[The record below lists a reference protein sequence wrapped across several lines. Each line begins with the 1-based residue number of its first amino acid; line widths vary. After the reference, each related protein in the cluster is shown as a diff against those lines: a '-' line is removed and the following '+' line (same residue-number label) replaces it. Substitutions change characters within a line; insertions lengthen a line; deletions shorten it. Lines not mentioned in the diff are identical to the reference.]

1 MGTIG
6 KSSKNQILDSGIQ
19 NFCTGFFS
27 SLRIWYS
34 GNAGSSIQNLEK
46 VLDSR
51 IQTILEMLDPE
62 SRQVWKYWIQN
73 FFSSFYLDPESRIWK
88 RYWIPDSSKK
98 NQFQFYLDPDYGQIL
113 DLIWPDKSRFFFQ
126 QITSLDLKF
135 SRLQRN
141 DSYFWF
147 GSKLK

>member
-19 NFCTGFFS
+19 YFCTGFFS

-34 GNAGSSIQNLEK
+34 GNSGSSSLENSPLLDPDKDWFPEYWIQYPESGKGTGFQNP
-46 VLDSR
+46 DNSGNAGSR
-51 IQTILEMLDPE
+51 IQTSLEILDPE
-62 SRQVWKYWIQN
+62 

-126 QITSLDLKF
+126 
-135 SRLQRN
+135 
-141 DSYFWF
+141 
-147 GSKLK
+147 